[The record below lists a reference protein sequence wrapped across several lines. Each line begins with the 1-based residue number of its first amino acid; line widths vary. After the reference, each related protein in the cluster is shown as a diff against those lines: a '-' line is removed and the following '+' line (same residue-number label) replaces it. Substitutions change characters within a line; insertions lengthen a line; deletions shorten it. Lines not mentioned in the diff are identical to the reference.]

1 MWFFNDT
8 ATTEIYTLSLHD
20 ALPIW
25 YGYDADT
32 ETEAKNK
39 YMVGGNV
46 NFFSGSSRLS
56 LIGLFNNV
64 NQQNFSFE
72 DILGV
77 TGNSGG
83 GGGRFGRGVGQYMVR
98 HQDGVASV
106 NAVGVNYSD
115 TWGSRD
121 QVTFQGSYFFNGT
134 RTVNRARTER
144 WYEEPAPI
152 DTLFTDGYS
161 RIQNFN
167 NRLNARIEWK
177 IADNQSLMIRPGLS
191 FQSNDPFSTT
201 YGRQFGESGYSIID
215 NFEDAFRKG
224 YSVNTSA
231 IYRVR
236 LGKPGRTL
244 TVDGFFNY
252 FDSQN
257 KQNSHTNDFGIY
269 EDYPDLDPD
278 PDENDLKKLI
288 YQRMMNP
295 SYRYRLNG
303 RLTYTEPVS
312 KYSQVSLGYRTSYN
326 YQQSDKKTYRTG
338 EDYDITGL
346 LPDPLLS
353 NAYKSSYTVHSLG
366 PGFNY
371 SKDRNTFAANVY
383 YQRSSLSG
391 EVIRT
396 GSEEI
401 KHAYN
406 NVTYFDCTCRTLELH
421 VLIAYGYQQNDC
433 CHNARRLPSCKMSM
447 TYRMRN
453 TSRGVIPTY
462 GLRTAII

>member
-1 MWFFNDT
+1 
-8 ATTEIYTLSLHD
+8 
-20 ALPIW
+20 
-25 YGYDADT
+25 
-32 ETEAKNK
+32 
-39 YMVGGNV
+39 MVGGNV

-144 WYEEPAPI
+144 WYEDPAPI

-161 RIQNFN
+161 RTQNFN

-201 YGRQFGESGYSIID
+201 YGRQFGESGYSVID
-215 NFEDAFRKG
+215 NFEDAFRNG

-231 IYRVR
+231 SYRVR
-236 LGKPGRTL
+236 LGL
-244 TVDGFFNY
+244 
-252 FDSQN
+252 
-257 KQNSHTNDFGIY
+257 
-269 EDYPDLDPD
+269 
-278 PDENDLKKLI
+278 
-288 YQRMMNP
+288 
-295 SYRYRLNG
+295 
-303 RLTYTEPVS
+303 
-312 KYSQVSLGYRTSYN
+312 
-326 YQQSDKKTYRTG
+326 
-338 EDYDITGL
+338 
-346 LPDPLLS
+346 
-353 NAYKSSYTVHSLG
+353 
-366 PGFNY
+366 
-371 SKDRNTFAANVY
+371 
-383 YQRSSLSG
+383 
-391 EVIRT
+391 
-396 GSEEI
+396 
-401 KHAYN
+401 
-406 NVTYFDCTCRTLELH
+406 
-421 VLIAYGYQQNDC
+421 
-433 CHNARRLPSCKMSM
+433 
-447 TYRMRN
+447 
-453 TSRGVIPTY
+453 
-462 GLRTAII
+462 